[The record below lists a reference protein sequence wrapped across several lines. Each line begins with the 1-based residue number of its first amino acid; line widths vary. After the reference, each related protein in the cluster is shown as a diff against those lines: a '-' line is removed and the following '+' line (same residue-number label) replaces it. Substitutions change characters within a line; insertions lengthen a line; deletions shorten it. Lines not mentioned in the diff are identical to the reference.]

1 VTTTRHPSDADR
13 GIAQLVGDLS
23 EQTTRLAKVEAQLA
37 ARETAAKV
45 KRAGR
50 GVGALAVA
58 GVTAG
63 LGVAVLIT
71 CLILALSLVMPA
83 WTAALLVGVALLLMA
98 GLVALIA
105 KSQLRKAMPPVPND
119 SIARVRED
127 IEAVRERTHE

>member
-37 ARETAAKV
+37 ARETAAKA